1 MAKRGDNIRKR
12 KDGRWEGRYKKG
24 RAVDGCIIYGS
35 VYGKT
40 YKEVKEKMAAI
51 ISHPLQLATPKGQWK
66 TFGEVL
72 NLWMDNNRARLK
84 GGTINKYQNLI
95 DTHIM
100 PELGQAKINELSATR
115 INTFLNEKISRGR
128 VDGSGGLSASYVRS
142 IMLVINAAIKY
153 AVSEQLCSPLKTPI
167 CKPSADKT
175 ELSILSA
182 EEQKKLEASLLNNF
196 DLTGA
201 GIYISLHTGL
211 RIGEVCSLAWNDID
225 MNKRVMLENHSSIT
239 AADVYSKLVSAGDNI
254 YSEIKHVIR
263 KELFSYLPPFKA
275 ALMSL
280 GLSYSVFEKII
291 LSAKKS
297 GDYDFIMVDA
307 DVSFDEDK
315 AALLNLAD
323 NVIVVVKQTLASV
336 LATNILVSNINGA
349 NAEKYIYICNDF
361 DKENDNAL
369 ISPKVS
375 LKFSTS
381 DYIDHF
387 VHYESMMPEDF
398 SKENCMQKT
407 AYLIL

>member
-12 KDGRWEGRYKKG
+12 KDGRWEGRYKKE

-51 ISHPLQLATPKGQWK
+51 ISHPLQLATPKGQGK

-100 PELGQAKINELSATR
+100 PELGQTKINELSATR

-211 RIGEVCSLAWNDID
+211 RIGEVCSLTWNDID
-225 MNKRVMLENHSSIT
+225 MNKRVIHVRHTVARIRSSSSAGFTILVIDTPKTKASKRDIPISSTLLPILLKLKTLSSKGFLLTGTNEFIKPRTFEYRYHKILDDCGITSVNYHALRHTFATRCVEAGVDIKSLSEILGHGNVSVTLNTYVHSSLELKRKQLE
-239 AADVYSKLVSAGDNI
+239 KLVT
-254 YSEIKHVIR
+254 
-263 KELFSYLPPFKA
+263 
-275 ALMSL
+275 
-280 GLSYSVFEKII
+280 
-291 LSAKKS
+291 LSA
-297 GDYDFIMVDA
+297 
-307 DVSFDEDK
+307 
-315 AALLNLAD
+315 
-323 NVIVVVKQTLASV
+323 
-336 LATNILVSNINGA
+336 
-349 NAEKYIYICNDF
+349 
-361 DKENDNAL
+361 
-369 ISPKVS
+369 
-375 LKFSTS
+375 
-381 DYIDHF
+381 
-387 VHYESMMPEDF
+387 
-398 SKENCMQKT
+398 
-407 AYLIL
+407 